1 MQTTY
6 TYTYLERCTLV
17 GKWTIK
23 KRMYE
28 HHYAVGH
35 VSFESVIRVCAR
47 HQVGAAGN
55 MVHVDQKAFFKQTPH
70 MIRSVYFFHFNLCI
84 DVTVIQKTDVCLLDL
99 GK

>member
-1 MQTTY
+1 MQTIY

-17 GKWTIK
+17 GKRTIK

-35 VSFESVIRVCAR
+35 ISFESIISVCAR

-55 MVHVDQKAFFKQTPH
+55 MVHVDEKAPLKQTPH
-70 MIRSVYFFHFNLCI
+70 VVRSVYFFHFNLCI
-84 DVTVIQKTDVCLLDL
+84 DVTVIQKTNICLLYL
-99 GK
+99 